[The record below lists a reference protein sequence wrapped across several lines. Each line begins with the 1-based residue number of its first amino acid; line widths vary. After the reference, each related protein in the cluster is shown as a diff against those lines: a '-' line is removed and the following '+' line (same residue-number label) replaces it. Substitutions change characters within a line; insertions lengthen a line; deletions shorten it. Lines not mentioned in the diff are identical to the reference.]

1 MENNDLVVF
10 KFNNIEIPF
19 ALDAGPDNMMI
30 CITDLM
36 KASGKKIAE
45 WKRLPSTKAYLDEV
59 LIEMGFS
66 HINQIIYSEK
76 SGNPGQRGGGKT
88 WVHQLV
94 FIEIARY
101 ISPKF
106 SVWCNKTIIQ
116 VLKDR
121 FGIEMNKLNSKV
133 NSLLNDISTITAQA
147 NNLQNQLKAQQ
158 PKIDYYNNVLQSSE
172 PLYSTRQLVKQLG
185 LKVSNIQLLRKMAD
199 DDLIYKESDNQ
210 WYIKGPFA
218 KFRYRISTTIKDPKT
233 GKYMTVNKW
242 TEAGKQ
248 WIDSLAITWKMK

>member
-1 MENNDLVVF
+1 MKNNDLAVF

-59 LIEMGFS
+59 MAEMGFS
-66 HINQIIYSEK
+66 HIDQIIYSE
-76 SGNPGQRGGGKT
+76 RGGINRGKT

-121 FGIEMNKLNSKV
+121 FGIEMNKLNNKIT
-133 NSLLNDISTITAQA
+133 SLLDDISIIT
-147 NNLQNQLKAQQ
+147 
-158 PKIDYYNNVLQSSE
+158 YSS
-172 PLYSTRQLVKQLG
+172 S
-185 LKVSNIQLLRKMAD
+185 
-199 DDLIYKESDNQ
+199 
-210 WYIKGPFA
+210 
-218 KFRYRISTTIKDPKT
+218 
-233 GKYMTVNKW
+233 
-242 TEAGKQ
+242 
-248 WIDSLAITWKMK
+248 